1 MILVLLHHLLPN
13 DQVRLWNMETRSAP
27 LSVVS
32 VDKGIMRLALQ
43 LGSVDEAHRWVV
55 NWNLAFLDCRA
66 PYLPIST
73 GPPPQVS
80 TLATLS
86 TRSSSLPQETGSTW
100 VGSLQTPGSGLLT
113 WEESPGSTAQQL
125 PPALILSSVHISG
138 DLQQPPVST
147 LSGST
152 VNPIVGFLD
161 DCCID

>member
-1 MILVLLHHLLPN
+1 M
-13 DQVRLWNMETRSAP
+13 
-27 LSVVS
+27 S
-32 VDKGIMRLALQ
+32 VDEGIMRLALQ
-43 LGSVDEAHRWVV
+43 LGSSVDKAHRWVV
-55 NWNLAFLDCRA
+55 NWNLAFLDRRA

-73 GPPPQVS
+73 GPTPQVS

-138 DLQQPPVST
+138 DL
-147 LSGST
+147 
-152 VNPIVGFLD
+152 
-161 DCCID
+161 